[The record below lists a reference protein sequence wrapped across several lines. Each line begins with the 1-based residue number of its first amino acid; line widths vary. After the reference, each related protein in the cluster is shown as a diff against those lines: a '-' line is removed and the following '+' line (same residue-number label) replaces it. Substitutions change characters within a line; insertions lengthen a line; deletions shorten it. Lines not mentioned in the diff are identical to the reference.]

1 MRSLTVTLATLLTLA
16 FAFGHGAS
24 TGADQTPH
32 SDVVVIEGA
41 TLVNGRFGSQTNV
54 TIVSEGGRITHVGER
69 PHTVPEYARILDGAG
84 RFVIPGL
91 IDVHT
96 HDSSEAYFRRMLG
109 WGVTS
114 AHLMPR
120 SLPESPVE
128 MERRSQAAEAS
139 TPRLQVTPMF
149 AGAFPDNLVPDMYE
163 FLTPKSPDE
172 ARKAVRKV
180 HSQGYRQIKIIQDDS
195 TLWAGE
201 EHRSPLIPEPVFEA
215 LVQEARAKDMRIYV
229 HATQLDI
236 ARTAIAS
243 GIDAFMHGIMD
254 EQLASEDWRA
264 MQEAGMVWTPTLNAL
279 FLFGDQRRYARRLL
293 VDSSFSAVTSREQ
306 LAERK
311 AHASADQPIIPPK
324 MDTLVEYTDAY
335 VATIAQNNQR
345 ALRFDV
351 PIAVGSDGGPGGLST
366 HLELELLQ
374 ENGMSPTEVLTAAT
388 YGGAATMGWEE
399 EVGSVEVGK
408 LADLVILEAD
418 PRADIRNCRKIAW
431 VIKGGNPYSPETLF
445 MEAN

>member
-1 MRSLTVTLATLLTLA
+1 MRFRFVEAEKVHYPIRLICRCLAVSRSGYYAWRTRPPSARARSDARLRVEIA
-16 FAFGHGAS
+16 AS
-24 TGADQTPH
+24 HTASRRTY
-32 SDVVVIEGA
+32 
-41 TLVNGRFGSQTNV
+41 GS
-54 TIVSEGGRITHVGER
+54 
-69 PHTVPEYARILDGAG
+69 PRILRDLRAEGH
-84 RFVIPGL
+84 RPLRLRLV
-91 IDVHT
+91 IDVHV
-96 HDSSEAYFRRMLG
+96 HSSSQEYLRRMLG

-114 AHLMPR
+114 VHLMPR

-128 MERRSQAAEAS
+128 MERRSEAAEAP

-149 AGAFPDNLVPDMYE
+149 AGAFPDNLVPDTYE
-163 FLTPKSPDE
+163 FLKPKTPDE
-172 ARKAVRKV
+172 AREAVRKV
-180 HSQGYRQIKIIQDDS
+180 HEQGYRQIKIIQDNS
-195 TLWAGE
+195 TLWASE

-229 HATQLDI
+229 HATQLDV

-243 GIDAFMHGIMD
+243 GVDAFMHGTMD
-254 EQLASEDWRA
+254 EQLTSEDWRA
-264 MQEAGMVWTPTLNAL
+264 MQEVGMAWTPALNAL
-279 FLFGDQRRYARRLL
+279 FLFGDQGRYARRLL
-293 VDSSFSAVTSREQ
+293 ADSSFSAVTSREQ

-311 AHASADQPIIPPK
+311 AHAYADQPIIPPK
-324 MDTLVEYTDAY
+324 MDTLVEHTDAY

-351 PIAVGSDGGPGGLST
+351 PVAVGSDGGPGGLST
-366 HLELELLQ
+366 QLELELLQ

-408 LADLVILEAD
+408 LADLVILEAV

-431 VIKGGNPYSPETLF
+431 VIKGGNPYSPEALF
-445 MEAN
+445 MEGH